1 MYYTKEYL
9 KRAHREID
17 TIFQVLFPE
26 HGMAVREEQI
36 MLCHEMLDNLL
47 GRNIALCD
55 AGVGIGK
62 TYAYLVACVLMR
74 KYSLLAEGCSPYE
87 QRPVV
92 ISTSSIALQ
101 KAILTEYIPF
111 LSRILQENGTIQ
123 APIKAVIRKGKE
135 HFVCDERLEQRIAAI
150 EEKNKNALQKEALL
164 SLKEHYDM
172 DEVSNLSGF
181 DRRMVSVPKFCSGD
195 CPKRGS
201 CRYQQ
206 YLERSRDNEMFIQIC
221 NHNYLLADGYHRLQ
235 DYRPLLKDYR
245 ALIVDEAH
253 KLPDAAK
260 QMFGKSLCYDD
271 IREIC
276 FYLGKEYQGPEIRK
290 LSGTIRMVLDIIG
303 ENHRTRYGIKEEF
316 HMTEECAMYLYEGI
330 QTMNKIIEK
339 LEKKIPKWI
348 RNKLEETKSVL
359 ECFFHQDKKYVL
371 HLKQDHDHRIILCAS
386 SRRIPQ
392 YLDQML
398 WSRGMGAILTS
409 GKAVSSMKRYK
420 VETQREGSV
429 KYFFIRDMESLE
441 IVLLPSKYLMHQVR
455 ANRSPNTIRRNAFAL
470 AYYWEYLL
478 ENEKKAEDIYEMD
491 YETQYDYFA
500 EYLKWLKAGK
510 HTDNLENGPQNKT
523 CNAYLK
529 EVFRFYCFLE
539 AVRNNGSYLSV
550 LSYNQPITRANAIG
564 VRRTLRSRS
573 FKGYLKEEERD
584 VRAAEKNE
592 IITILEACTN
602 CRDQVLILLTSELG
616 FRIGEILGIDYTK
629 DIDYETH
636 EIRVNFREDNENDA
650 RAKNA
655 EERRG
660 RLSDDTFEFLLYY
673 IGEYWDILQKQEYL
687 FINIKGD
694 TTGKPMKVD
703 SVYDMFERM
712 EKKTGI
718 KITPHMLRRYYA
730 NTRWESDWPL
740 EMISQALGH
749 KHLDTT
755 IRYLN
760 VLDDK
765 LRTASQEFY
774 RRYSNLYNVNQFL
787 ESRR

>member
-1 MYYTKEYL
+1 MIYNFKEEDAYEFARFVGSPV
-9 KRAHREID
+9 KR
-17 TIFQVLFPE
+17 
-26 HGMAVREEQI
+26 HG
-36 MLCHEMLDNLL
+36 
-47 GRNIALCD
+47 
-55 AGVGIGK
+55 
-62 TYAYLVACVLMR
+62 
-74 KYSLLAEGCSPYE
+74 
-87 QRPVV
+87 
-92 ISTSSIALQ
+92 
-101 KAILTEYIPF
+101 
-111 LSRILQENGTIQ
+111 
-123 APIKAVIRKGKE
+123 
-135 HFVCDERLEQRIAAI
+135 DELR
-150 EEKNKNALQKEALL
+150 
-164 SLKEHYDM
+164 
-172 DEVSNLSGF
+172 F
-181 DRRMVSVPKFCSGD
+181 
-195 CPKRGS
+195 
-201 CRYQQ
+201 
-206 YLERSRDNEMFIQIC
+206 
-221 NHNYLLADGYHRLQ
+221 
-235 DYRPLLKDYR
+235 
-245 ALIVDEAH
+245 
-253 KLPDAAK
+253 
-260 QMFGKSLCYDD
+260 
-271 IREIC
+271 
-276 FYLGKEYQGPEIRK
+276 
-290 LSGTIRMVLDIIG
+290 
-303 ENHRTRYGIKEEF
+303 TRYCPYCHGGTGSKRDKDTFSINLRTGQFKCLRSSCGITGN
-316 HMTEECAMYLYEGI
+316 M
-330 QTMNKIIEK
+330 
-339 LEKKIPKWI
+339 
-348 RNKLEETKSVL
+348 
-359 ECFFHQDKKYVL
+359 
-371 HLKQDHDHRIILCAS
+371 
-386 SRRIPQ
+386 
-392 YLDQML
+392 
-398 WSRGMGAILTS
+398 
-409 GKAVSSMKRYK
+409 
-420 VETQREGSV
+420 
-429 KYFFIRDMESLE
+429 
-441 IVLLPSKYLMHQVR
+441 
-455 ANRSPNTIRRNAFAL
+455 
-470 AYYWEYLL
+470 
-478 ENEKKAEDIYEMD
+478 
-491 YETQYDYFA
+491 
-500 EYLKWLKAGK
+500 
-510 HTDNLENGPQNKT
+510 
-523 CNAYLK
+523 
-529 EVFRFYCFLE
+529 
-539 AVRNNGSYLSV
+539 
-550 LSYNQPITRANAIG
+550 ITLANAIG

-774 RRYSNLYNVNQFL
+774 RRYSDLYNVNQFL